1 MYLKDLTLRGFKS
14 FASATR
20 FRFEPGITAV
30 VGPNGSGK
38 SNVVDALAWVMGEQ
52 GAKSLRGG
60 NMSDVIFAGSAE
72 RPALGRA
79 QVELT
84 IDNSDG
90 KLPIS
95 YSEVT
100 ISRTMFRSGGSEYAI
115 NGQQVRLLDVQE
127 LLSDTGLGRQ
137 MHVIVG
143 QGQLDAVLTATPQD
157 RRAFIDEAAG
167 VAKHRRRKER
177 ALRKLETMDGNLV
190 RVLDLT
196 EEIRRQLRPLAR
208 QAKAAR
214 EAAGVREKLDYAR
227 ARLLAADLVDSN
239 ERLQRELVA
248 LNGLRDSSGDM
259 ERQIRLLQQQA
270 DAKQTQVDRLTADVQ
285 KAADQHRDYRELAQ
299 RFSATAELAAERAAS
314 AARVPSA
321 ITDDAVQIA
330 VKRAEE
336 AEAEAQEAKA
346 NAAEIARAAAKAE
359 AERRSRQGEAEQ
371 AKKDLYQ
378 RQIDLEKQQRAFSEH
393 QGRVERGAAA
403 LAASEEQ
410 LKQAGASRESAKQR
424 LSQLQEP
431 EDRQNLEEDS
441 NDLAQ
446 AEYQKAA
453 DAERI
458 AREALES
465 AERDERSAG
474 EELSSQISRRD
485 TLARSV
491 SRVESAPESDG
502 PTAMADWTR
511 QILSSSQGTLVS
523 QIRVE
528 RGWEDAI
535 TALLGEMSEARVL
548 SEGEEL
554 ISMLPSHF
562 SFAEDDEHAVPGL
575 IQPSSLAVKR
585 ASISRHAARPALS
598 AIEAPETLSSIL
610 VELLGDCWL
619 CDDMTAVTAI
629 LAASDGQARSAATS
643 DGTIFTANSVKFP
656 GRTSDSTLRLRA
668 DYEDACAAAD
678 RAQQELE
685 RVSVIATAARGTL
698 SEARSQREL
707 ALKVLRSSD
716 ARRAEE
722 AQERARIS
730 ALHHAA
736 TQELERAS
744 QAVELAAVAREK
756 AESQYQSLTGEDAPT
771 PPAPADE
778 FLAEVR
784 EELARRERILEEAR
798 ELDSAARMDA
808 HVAAER
814 SSSMERQSK
823 AFQTQATRLRED
835 RERQLIRESKAKLIE
850 ERAGQVAARALEA
863 SRSAE
868 AGAQRCALTKD
879 DLVRERQNAESE
891 ANGARSKLQGLEAAR
906 SGAREHLLQTEV
918 AFAQLQ
924 GSHKNLVEHV
934 LDFLNVAK
942 RESRD
947 EDERPDMNLPKEA
960 QQFIK
965 EYGPQHPWP
974 TKGAEEEEIPFNRSA
989 AAEQLR
995 RAERELQRLGVVNP
1009 LAVEEHAA
1017 LQSRLDFLLE
1027 QIDDLNRS
1035 KADLLELIRD
1045 VDAQVKT
1052 SFNSA
1057 FEDTS
1062 EQFAKVFERLFPG
1075 GTGRLELTDPDDPLS
1090 TGVEIYA
1097 RPSGKKVTRLS
1108 LLSGGERS
1116 LAALA
1121 YLIAIFLARPSP
1133 FYVMDEVEAALDD
1146 MNLSRVL
1153 SLFEDLRDESQ
1164 LLIITHQKRT
1174 MEIADALYGVSM
1186 KGGVTAVVSHRMDD

>member
-60 NMSDVIFAGSAE
+60 NMSDVIFAGSSE

-115 NGQQVRLLDVQE
+115 NGQSVRLLDVQE

-177 ALRKLETMDGNLV
+177 ALRKLEAMDGNLV

-214 EAAGVREKLDYAR
+214 EAAGVRERLDYAR

-239 ERLQRELVA
+239 ERLERERTSLME
-248 LNGLRDSSGDM
+248 LRASSGDM
-259 ERQIRLLQQQA
+259 ERQIRSHQNQA
-270 DAKQTQVDRLTADVQ
+270 DAKQGEIDRLSVSIQTVQ
-285 KAADQHRDYRELAQ
+285 DQFRDYRELAQ
-299 RFSATAELAAERAAS
+299 RFSAIAEIANERAAS
-314 AARVPSA
+314 AGRVPSA
-321 ITDDAVQIA
+321 ITGDAVQIA
-330 VKRAEE
+330 VKRTEE
-336 AEAEAQEAKA
+336 AESEANQAKEAASVASAEAAAAQKARQEKQTD
-346 NAAEIARAAAKAE
+346 AEQARAALYAKQVEYDRIQQAYLSHERLVERAGAAKAAATEQLSLASASKDAAATRLASLPAVPDDDLADGANLSSQQKYQDAAATEQSARDQLQE
-359 AERRSRQGEAEQ
+359 AERNERAAGEA
-371 AKKDLYQ
+371 
-378 RQIDLEKQQRAFSEH
+378 
-393 QGRVERGAAA
+393 
-403 LAASEEQ
+403 
-410 LKQAGASRESAKQR
+410 
-424 LSQLQEP
+424 
-431 EDRQNLEEDS
+431 
-441 NDLAQ
+441 
-446 AEYQKAA
+446 
-453 DAERI
+453 
-458 AREALES
+458 
-465 AERDERSAG
+465 
-474 EELSSQISRRD
+474 LSSQTSRRE
-485 TLARSV
+485 TLARSLNQ
-491 SRVESAPESDG
+491 VESVI
-502 PTAMADWTR
+502 PT
-511 QILSSSQGTLVS
+511 SQGSPRATWAKRVLGASEGTLAS
-523 QIRVE
+523 QLRVE
-528 RGWEDAI
+528 RGWEDAV
-535 TALLGEMSEARVL
+535 TALLGSMAEARVL
-548 SEGEEL
+548 AGGGEL
-554 ISMLPSHF
+554 QQFMPPSA
-562 SFAEDDEHAVPGL
+562 STSDDEEQSVPGL
-575 IQPSSLAVKR
+575 VQAGVGATEPGRGAVD
-585 ASISRHAARPALS
+585 AGRPALS
-598 AIEAPETLSSIL
+598 VVGAPAQLGGVLS
-610 VELLGDCWL
+610 ELLGDCWL
-619 CDDMTAVTAI
+619 CDNAQQAAKLFTVVGGAAR
-629 LAASDGQARSAATS
+629 LAATPDGAL
-643 DGTIFTANSVKFP
+643 FTAHSVQFP
-656 GRTSDSTLRLRA
+656 GAAGTSTLRLRA
-668 DYEDACAAAD
+668 DYQDACEAAAE
-678 RAQQELE
+678 AQSELD
-685 RVSVIATAARGTL
+685 RVSALATQARATL
-698 SEARSQREL
+698 AEARTVREL
-707 ALKVLRSSD
+707 ALESLRADD

-722 AQERARIS
+722 AQERARVS

-736 TQELERAS
+736 TQDLERAT
-744 QAVELAAVAREK
+744 QAALRAKQALQVAEEQHAK
-756 AESQYQSLTGEDAPT
+756 LTGADSPT
-771 PPAPADE
+771 PPMAAED
-778 FLAEVR
+778 FLAE
-784 EELARRERILEEAR
+784 AR
-798 ELDSAARMDA
+798 EVLAEKEAALEQARESDSAARMAA

-814 SSSMERQSK
+814 SSSMDRQAR
-823 AFQTQATRLRED
+823 AFAAQATRLRED
-835 RERQLIRESKAKLIE
+835 RERQLGRESKAKLVV
-850 ERAGQVAARALEA
+850 ERAAQLTRRARDAAGV
-863 SRSAE
+863 AE
-868 AGAQRCALTKD
+868 AGASRCETLRGELLQK
-879 DLVRERQNAESE
+879 RQAEE
-891 ANGARSKLQGLEAAR
+891 AIADQARAQLQSLEAAR
-906 SGAREHLLQTEV
+906 GGAREHLLQAEV
-918 AFAQLQ
+918 AFAQFQ
-924 GSHKNLVEHV
+924 GSHANIVSQV
-934 LDFLNVAK
+934 MAFLGIQVP
-942 RESRD
+942 EPQEQTLTGD
-947 EDERPDMNLPKEA
+947 DLPAEA
-960 QQFIK
+960 EQFIK
-965 EYGPQHPWP
+965 EYGPQNPWVP
-974 TKGAEEEEIPFNRSA
+974 AEADVEEVPFERA
-989 AAEQLR
+989 TAAEQLR
-995 RAERELQRLGVVNP
+995 KAERELQRLGIVNP

-1017 LQSRLDFLLE
+1017 LQSRLDFLIE
-1027 QIDDLNRS
+1027 QIEDLNRS

-1045 VDAQVKT
+1045 VDAQVKA

-1062 EQFAKVFERLFPG
+1062 EQFSRVFGRLFLG
-1075 GTGRLELTDPDDPLS
+1075 GTGRLELTDPDDPLA

-1186 KGGVTAVVSHRMDD
+1186 KGGVTAVVSHKMDD